1 MNLLSSLRYLVA
13 LHEHQHFGRAAAACH
28 ITQPALSN
36 ALRALEREF
45 DAVIVRR
52 SRSYAGLTPEG
63 ERVLATA
70 YLMLHEAEVL
80 KQELKAAPDLAQG
93 TLRIA
98 AVPTAMP
105 IAARFAA
112 QLRQRHSAICPS
124 VVSMS
129 SAMLEQGLEDL
140 RIDLALG
147 YAERMNPQSRLRAFP
162 QYTEHY
168 FLLRKAPPR
177 AGRTAARAPGGL
189 RFGPPM
195 AWSEA
200 ARLPLCLLGS
210 EMHNRSIVDAA
221 FTTAGVAVQAAMET
235 NSVLA
240 LILSVQA
247 GDVCSILPGALVSA
261 ARHDPAL
268 EALPLV
274 APDVRTPISFMVHG
288 AVRPSRALDA
298 ALVLAQEPLWL
309 ADAAAHSGSMNIG

>member
-13 LHEHQHFGRAAAACH
+13 LNEHQHFGRAAAACH

-70 YLMLHEAEVL
+70 HLLLHEADVL
-80 KQELKAAPDLAQG
+80 KQELHAAPDLAQG
-93 TLRIA
+93 TLTIA

-112 QLRQRHSAICPS
+112 RLRQRHSAIRPQ
-124 VVSMS
+124 VLSMS
-129 SAMLEQGLEDL
+129 SALLEQGLEDL
-140 RIDLALG
+140 RVDLALG
-147 YAERMNPQSRLRAFP
+147 YAERMNPHSRLRAIP
-162 QYTEHY
+162 QYTEQY
-168 FLLRKAPPR
+168 FLLRKAAATGR
-177 AGRTAARAPGGL
+177 ATARTPGGL
-189 RFGPPM
+189 RFGSPM

-200 ARLPLCLLGS
+200 ARLPLCLLGT

-235 NSVLA
+235 NSILA

-247 GDVCSILPGALVSA
+247 GDVCSVLPGALVSA

-274 APDVRTPISFMVHG
+274 APDVRTPISCMVHG

-298 ALVLAQEPLWL
+298 ALALAQDADWL
-309 ADAAAHSGSMNIG
+309 ADAAAHSGSLSVG

>member
-1 MNLLSSLRYLVA
+1 MNLLSTLRYLVA

-70 YLMLHEAEVL
+70 YLMLHEADVL

-93 TLRIA
+93 ALKIA

-112 QLRQRHSAICPS
+112 RLRQRHSALRPS
-124 VVSMS
+124 VISMS
-129 SAMLEQGLEDL
+129 SALLEQGLEDL

-147 YAERMNPQSRLRAFP
+147 YAERMSPQSRLHAYP

-177 AGRTAARAPGGL
+177 SGRVRGPAGL
-189 RFGPPM
+189 RFGAPL

-200 ARLPLCLLGS
+200 ARLPLCLLGT
-210 EMHNRSIVDAA
+210 EMHNRSIVEAA

-235 NSVLA
+235 NSILA

-247 GDVCSILPGALVSA
+247 GDVCSVLPGALVSA
-261 ARHDPAL
+261 ARHDPTL

-274 APDVRTPISFMVHG
+274 GPEVRTPISFMAHG

-298 ALVLAQEPLWL
+298 ALALVQDADWL
-309 ADAAAHSGSMNIG
+309 ADAGAHSGSMAIA

>member
-70 YLMLHEAEVL
+70 YLMLHEADVL
-80 KQELKAAPDLAQG
+80 RQELKAAPDLAQG
-93 TLRIA
+93 TLKIA

-112 QLRQRHSAICPS
+112 SLRQRHGAIRPS

-140 RIDLALG
+140 RVDLALG
-147 YAERMNPQSRLRAFP
+147 YAERMNPQSRLRAHP

-168 FLLRKAPPR
+168 FLLRKAAPR
-177 AGRTAARAPGGL
+177 LGRAKVPDSTGL

-200 ARLPLCLLGS
+200 ARLPLCLLGT

-235 NSVLA
+235 NSILA

-247 GDVCSILPGALVSA
+247 GDVCSVLPGALVSTV
-261 ARHDPAL
+261 RNDPAL

-274 APDVRTPISFMVHG
+274 APEVRTPISFMVHG

-298 ALVLAQEPLWL
+298 ALALVQDADWL
-309 ADAAAHSGSMNIG
+309 ADAAAHSGNLDMG